1 MDIHFFS
8 WWNSIYLLDT
18 NLNILLKIKKKRKR
32 GSILFLQLDRT
43 FRVIYSF
50 SAYGIERGRMSA
62 EAVAEAEYFS
72 KDFEWETLRQEIE
85 DNPSYQYH
93 LLPFTYTT
101 PSQQQEIQ
109 VSEDS
114 KAWKR
119 FHLRHS
125 TGKFF
130 KVFTYYFFFNW
141 VWIHF
146 LDFKEMGYVF

>member
-1 MDIHFFS
+1 M
-8 WWNSIYLLDT
+8 DT
-18 NLNILLKIKKKRKR
+18 NLDILLKKKKKKRKR
-32 GSILFLQLDRT
+32 RSILSLQLDRT

-50 SAYGIERGRMSA
+50 SALGIERGRMS
-62 EAVAEAEYFS
+62 AEAEYFS

-93 LLPFTYTT
+93 LLPFTYTP

-125 TGKFF
+125 SGKFF
-130 KVFTYYFFFNW
+130 KVFTYYLIFFQLS
-141 VWIHF
+141 
-146 LDFKEMGYVF
+146 LDSFS

>member
-1 MDIHFFS
+1 
-8 WWNSIYLLDT
+8 LDT

-32 GSILFLQLDRT
+32 GSILSLQLDRT

-62 EAVAEAEYFS
+62 EAEAEAEAEYFS

-93 LLPFTYTT
+93 LLPFTCTP

-125 TGKFF
+125 SGKFF
-130 KVFTYYFFFNW
+130 KVFTYYLIFFQLS
-141 VWIHF
+141 
-146 LDFKEMGYVF
+146 LDSFS